1 MTEFIKTE
9 GENPSVPKLS
19 GFQKVAI
26 FLGEIGSAAS
36 QPIIARLNLSDKQL
50 ILLNKAFKSLNLGG
64 YNPHNE
70 FQVRRENSV
79 LEEAAAYGKMH
90 GIYHEKPRVTPEQQ
104 KVNSFANQNPEDV
117 AKFLSALLKND

>member
-1 MTEFIKTE
+1 MAEFIKTE

-19 GFQKVAI
+19 GFQKAAI

-36 QPIIARLNLSDKQL
+36 QPIIARLNLSDSQL
-50 ILLNKAFKSLNLGG
+50 ISLNKAFKNLGDF
-64 YNPHNE
+64 NPHNE

-117 AKFLSALLKND
+117 AKFLSGLLRNE